1 MIARAEARHESVGEA
16 ASSSWLRRNPSS
28 FLKLI
33 LLGFALVGLPLIIAL
48 INSALSI
55 DRLADHS
62 RKAVYQAA
70 QIAHSSRALAD
81 EIAAM
86 ERAVRQTHILGDNS
100 LLEGYFRAHNQFET
114 TAASL
119 LELSLHMEQKELLI
133 KLQALEAS
141 IFEKLSSRA
150 PISGR
155 ASQSDRKFCIAS
167 GFGADLLLS
176 QVNHSSSG
184 K

>member
-1 MIARAEARHESVGEA
+1 MIARAEARQESGTDST
-16 ASSSWLRRNPSS
+16 SSSWLRRNPSS

-55 DRLADHS
+55 DRLADQS

-86 ERAVRQTHILGDNS
+86 ERAVRQAHILSDTS
-100 LLEGYFRAHNQFET
+100 LLEGYFRAHNKFESMS
-114 TAASL
+114 ASL
-119 LELSLHMEQKELLI
+119 FELSLQDEQKQLLTN
-133 KLQALEAS
+133 LQTSEAS
-141 IFEKLSSRA
+141 IFEKVSA
-150 PISGR
+150 
-155 ASQSDRKFCIAS
+155 
-167 GFGADLLLS
+167 
-176 QVNHSSSG
+176 V
-184 K
+184 

>member
-1 MIARAEARHESVGEA
+1 MAAPQSQFLPEIDSARFCIGGSA
-16 ASSSWLRRNPSS
+16 
-28 FLKLI
+28 
-33 LLGFALVGLPLIIAL
+33 LIIAL

-86 ERAVRQTHILGDNS
+86 ERAVRQTHILGDSS
-100 LLEGYFRAHNQFET
+100 LLQGYFRAHNKFES

-119 LELSLHMEQKELLI
+119 FELSLHAEQ
-133 KLQALEAS
+133 
-141 IFEKLSSRA
+141 
-150 PISGR
+150 
-155 ASQSDRKFCIAS
+155 
-167 GFGADLLLS
+167 
-176 QVNHSSSG
+176 
-184 K
+184 